1 MRLYQQGPISGAA
14 RLTIKHGD
22 GKSIVPTPKAAEF
35 IKANAE
41 SGVVSGA
48 AHGPQGGG
56 TYTLADGRSFD
67 LSLEDMRSMS
77 MPKWDFDK

>member
-1 MRLYQQGPISGAA
+1 MITREHGVAAMSGDIP
-14 RLTIKHGD
+14 TSK
-22 GKSIVPTPKAAEF
+22 PTPKAAEF

-41 SGVVSGA
+41 SGVISGA

-67 LSLEDMRSMS
+67 LSLEDMRSMP